1 MVSTHKMNPI
11 PYRSEDSEPNRNSYN
26 GRNSR
31 AEEASRLIPPYVA
44 PVRPDIVVKSEQFPI
59 KVLVDMGSE
68 LYLESTLQELPLS
81 SNGQHSQVQSHG
93 LHLESTLQEL
103 PLHTVQMECSA
114 LGIEAKQVF
123 ETNPLLP
130 GIILTQQGHYTG
142 LISRRQFF
150 EYMSRPYSLDLFSKR
165 PLLALYSFTRT
176 NVMVLPIETPVVT
189 AVELSLQ
196 RSPEKVYEPIVV
208 QLGTGAYAVLDV
220 YKLLLAQSQ
229 IHSLA
234 THALQQSEIRSKE
247 QATQLQSAMQDLQ
260 KTQFHLIQHE
270 KMSALGQLVAGVAHE
285 INNPVNFIYANLNY
299 ASQYAHSLLNL
310 VQLYQRYYPNPVE
323 QIQAESE
330 EIDLDF
336 VLADFPKILA
346 SMHMGS
352 DRIRQIVLSL
362 RNFSRLDE
370 SESKAVDIHEGLDST
385 LLILQN
391 RLKPNSDFPGIVV
404 HKEYG
409 SLPLVE
415 CFPGQLNQVFMNI
428 LNNAIDALED
438 VQDKAAKLDPDA
450 PATYPTPKIR
460 ISTEMSGQQVTIRI
474 IDNGPGIPETA
485 RQRLFD
491 PFFTTKPIGKGTG
504 LGLSISHQ
512 IIVEKHKGDLQCV
525 SPSDGGTEFVIQI
538 PLKAALKKEGTEK

>member
-1 MVSTHKMNPI
+1 MVSIRKMYPTH
-11 PYRSEDSEPNRNSYN
+11 YWSEGSEPNSNSHN
-26 GRNSR
+26 DRSGRT
-31 AEEASRLIPPYVA
+31 EESSHLMLQPDAPASATPTRLELLPSKA
-44 PVRPDIVVKSEQFPI
+44 PADR
-59 KVLVDMGSE
+59 G
-68 LYLESTLQELPLS
+68 
-81 SNGQHSQVQSHG
+81 HG
-93 LHLESTLQEL
+93 LHLRSTLQEL

-114 LGIEAKQVF
+114 LGSEAKQVF

-130 GIILTQQGHYTG
+130 GIILTEQGRYTG

-150 EYMSRPYSLDLFSKR
+150 EYMSRPYSLELFSRR
-165 PLLALYSFTRT
+165 PLLVLYNFTRT
-176 NVMVLPIETPVVT
+176 NILVLPIETLIVT

-196 RSPEKVYEPIVV
+196 RSLERVYEPIVV
-208 QLGTGAYAVLDV
+208 QLDQDTHAVLDV

-234 THALQQSEIRSKE
+234 TQALQQSETRSRE
-247 QATQLQSAMQDLQ
+247 QAAQLQAALDDLQ
-260 KTQFHLIQHE
+260 QTQFQLIQSE

-310 VQLYQRYYPNPVE
+310 IQLYQQHYPNPVE
-323 QIQAESE
+323 QIQAAAE
-330 EIDLDF
+330 EADLDF

-346 SMHMGS
+346 SMHIGS

-370 SESKAVDIHEGLDST
+370 SERKAVDIHEGLDST

-391 RLKPNSDFPGIVV
+391 RLKPNADFPGITV
-404 HKEYG
+404 HKEYD
-409 SLPLVE
+409 SFPLVE

-428 LNNAIDALED
+428 LSNAIDALED
-438 VQDKAAKLDPDA
+438 TRDR
-450 PATYPTPKIR
+450 ATECHLATSTTCFLPIICIHTAVSDNQAIIR
-460 ISTEMSGQQVTIRI
+460 IT
-474 IDNGPGIPETA
+474 DNGPGLVEA
-485 RQRLFD
+485 VRQRLFD

-525 SPSDGGTEFVIQI
+525 SVVNEGTEFVIQI
-538 PLKAALKKEGTEK
+538 PLKANLEK